1 MRKYV
6 VIDTNVLVSGLLTR
20 NEFSPTLKILKLLAD
35 NTITP
40 VYSSEIIKEYRE
52 VLLRDK
58 FGFSQNTVDMII
70 NDIKK
75 YGLEVSEIV
84 QVCETMSDPKDI
96 VFYAVTL
103 SVQDKA
109 AILVTGNIRH
119 FPVKPFVMLPAD
131 FIKLFETG

>member
-1 MRKYV
+1 LRKYV

-75 YGLEVSEIV
+75 Y
-84 QVCETMSDPKDI
+84 
-96 VFYAVTL
+96 
-103 SVQDKA
+103 
-109 AILVTGNIRH
+109 
-119 FPVKPFVMLPAD
+119 
-131 FIKLFETG
+131 

>member
-52 VLLRDK
+52 V
-58 FGFSQNTVDMII
+58 
-70 NDIKK
+70 
-75 YGLEVSEIV
+75 SEIV

-103 SVQDKA
+103 SVPDK

>member
-1 MRKYV
+1 MH
-6 VIDTNVLVSGLLTR
+6 INVLVSGLLTR
-20 NEFSPTLKILKLLAD
+20 NEFSPPLKILKLLAD

-75 YGLEVSEIV
+75 Y
-84 QVCETMSDPKDI
+84 
-96 VFYAVTL
+96 
-103 SVQDKA
+103 
-109 AILVTGNIRH
+109 
-119 FPVKPFVMLPAD
+119 
-131 FIKLFETG
+131 

>member
-52 VLLRDK
+52 V
-58 FGFSQNTVDMII
+58 
-70 NDIKK
+70 
-75 YGLEVSEIV
+75 SEIV
-84 QVCETMSDPKDI
+84 QVCETMSDTL
-96 VFYAVTL
+96 VFCTFFTQL
-103 SVQDKA
+103 FSTPCFQ
-109 AILVTGNIRH
+109 
-119 FPVKPFVMLPAD
+119 PVPVYRTRRRLKSSNPYTPV
-131 FIKLFETG
+131 

>member
-40 VYSSEIIKEYRE
+40 VYSSEIIKAYRE

-75 YGLEVSEIV
+75 Y
-84 QVCETMSDPKDI
+84 
-96 VFYAVTL
+96 
-103 SVQDKA
+103 
-109 AILVTGNIRH
+109 
-119 FPVKPFVMLPAD
+119 
-131 FIKLFETG
+131 

>member
-6 VIDTNVLVSGLLTR
+6 VIDTNVLGSGLLTR

-75 YGLEVSEIV
+75 Y
-84 QVCETMSDPKDI
+84 
-96 VFYAVTL
+96 
-103 SVQDKA
+103 
-109 AILVTGNIRH
+109 
-119 FPVKPFVMLPAD
+119 
-131 FIKLFETG
+131 

>member
-1 MRKYV
+1 MTKYV

-75 YGLEVSEIV
+75 Y
-84 QVCETMSDPKDI
+84 
-96 VFYAVTL
+96 
-103 SVQDKA
+103 
-109 AILVTGNIRH
+109 
-119 FPVKPFVMLPAD
+119 
-131 FIKLFETG
+131 

>member
-52 VLLRDK
+52 V
-58 FGFSQNTVDMII
+58 
-70 NDIKK
+70 
-75 YGLEVSEIV
+75 
-84 QVCETMSDPKDI
+84 
-96 VFYAVTL
+96 
-103 SVQDKA
+103 
-109 AILVTGNIRH
+109 
-119 FPVKPFVMLPAD
+119 
-131 FIKLFETG
+131 

>member
-75 YGLEVSEIV
+75 Y
-84 QVCETMSDPKDI
+84 
-96 VFYAVTL
+96 
-103 SVQDKA
+103 
-109 AILVTGNIRH
+109 
-119 FPVKPFVMLPAD
+119 
-131 FIKLFETG
+131 

>member
-35 NTITP
+35 NTITH

-75 YGLEVSEIV
+75 
-84 QVCETMSDPKDI
+84 
-96 VFYAVTL
+96 
-103 SVQDKA
+103 
-109 AILVTGNIRH
+109 
-119 FPVKPFVMLPAD
+119 
-131 FIKLFETG
+131 